1 MKKLWHFIRLPK
13 MRESLTPFKGANR
26 LNYICILASELLG
39 VGSLRSI
46 PALLSGFDSVSQT
59 LHPDVAAAINT
70 LRVCGFAPT
79 THRELRLNVDAYL
92 NHHRK
97 RDSIKEEDRDGFEQ
111 FYDIERD
118 FTIVRRWSSI
128 TPESVAAAIQTLI
141 NQVPVMHVS
150 PLEFHNPDL
159 SASIRSKSHDFR
171 GDIERLEVTPAKVPA
186 YDISRVGC
194 APGLVSWKELIDI
207 ANKFDEIDVAHGRQQ
222 LNERSWFYRI
232 HDKDGNP
239 TAILMEYSTNGLT
252 KAQGLELSG
261 IKHLIGL
268 PGAGK
273 TTILYLLAAW
283 MSERGL
289 RACFLFPSIEVSSA
303 FIELLERYNIRAGLL
318 SGQSE
323 SSRARHVS
331 NFSTSLAKENNGYAI
346 SKSTYKFFAT
356 NCALGGFASEEDMAF
371 PHSNPPCMD
380 LQQRLSTES
389 KPQARRCALAGSCGR
404 QQSERELIEANIWA
418 GHVLSLDRD
427 VSLLF
432 SDFKV
437 KHFEFIAR
445 TFDLVVVDECDGAQA
460 DLDDRGTPIMKLFG
474 DEDALWATLIGDLHA
489 PIAKGRNAFVSGKD
503 MPSLIE
509 MTGRFGQAT
518 NRLSAWIQH
527 LSEPIQKTY
536 QSKLLTS
543 LSIIADMFPYGGELG
558 DDEEIDSHFRA
569 RSAVE
574 QLWDA
579 SVKPVA
585 FRPSIQ
591 DDEEEEG
598 EWSKD
603 FPEIALHL
611 GLSVTEVEHI
621 YKSLREAI
629 SKWDIDADYQA
640 IEKIA
645 HVLRDIPT
653 VDAATDTINFV
664 ECCGLLT
671 NVSLVVLQH
680 FGLAPHLRLLNSL
693 NLVSDNVFE
702 SRPSRDQLG
711 ILPESLTGKLSG
723 IRFTLSD
730 EGNINITHIGFQGTP
745 RRLFQRMQTI
755 GKSQGAGSAFLLTSA
770 TSLLEQ
776 SPRFHVNVGPHYVL
790 RRPNA
795 GDGWKNSRYEFTPLN
810 DPQQTGKY
818 LRFSGSKLSHRER
831 ILKSMSDGLLDNG
844 SLSKVA
850 SAISTNDVVNGTGR
864 KVGFVV
870 NSYDQCELLYNH
882 IQQTKTDY
890 RGKVRYLRR
899 SGSDRH
905 SAHAVSAADVENLGF
920 DNSWEILIFPMNAI
934 GRGVNIVYKQGPRT
948 DKAMIGSLYFLTRPH
963 PRQDDL
969 GLIQGLVARRSE
981 EFDTQIFADTISA
994 LSALS
999 LERKAAVE
1007 EAKAMLRMPLI
1018 ASRMGSYAKP
1028 FVADQ
1033 MIIIL
1038 QTIGRA
1044 MRGDCPAFVYFVD
1057 AAWAP
1062 NSAAGNKDTDKT
1074 SMLCMMQTIL
1084 QECLNHPDPT
1094 LRECY
1099 SNLYTSF
1106 ARPLSQI
1113 LNLSK

>member
-1 MKKLWHFIRLPK
+1 

-39 VGSLRSI
+39 INSLRSI
-46 PALLSGFDSVSQT
+46 PTLVSGFDSVLRT

-79 THRELRLNVDAYL
+79 TLRELRLNVDAYL
-92 NHHRK
+92 NHHRN
-97 RDSIKEEDRDGFEQ
+97 RDSVSEEDRDGIEQ
-111 FYDIERD
+111 LYDVERD
-118 FTIVRRWSSI
+118 FTIVKRWSSV
-128 TPESVAAAIQTLI
+128 TPEQVTLAIQTLI
-141 NQVPVMHVS
+141 NSVPVRHVT
-150 PLEFHNPDL
+150 PAEFHNPEL
-159 SASIRSKSHDFR
+159 IASVRSRFDEFR
-171 GDIERLEVTPAKVPA
+171 GDIERLGFTPEHAPA
-186 YDISRVGC
+186 YDISRVGSP
-194 APGLVSWKELIDI
+194 PGMVSWKEIIEMADQ
-207 ANKFDEIDVAHGRQQ
+207 FDAIDVAQGRQ
-222 LNERSWFYRI
+222 LPNERAWFYRI
-232 HDKDGNP
+232 HDKQGEA
-239 TAILMEYSTNGLT
+239 TAILMEPSPSGLSM
-252 KAQGLELSG
+252 AIGLELTG
-261 IKHLIGL
+261 LKHLIGL

-273 TTILYLLAAW
+273 TTILFLLAGC
-283 MSERGL
+283 MSRRGM

-303 FIELLERYNIRAGLL
+303 FIEVLERYNIRAGLL

-323 SSRARHVS
+323 SSRARHII
-331 NFSTSLAKENNGYAI
+331 NFSTSVAKENNGYAVTKAT
-346 SKSTYKFFAT
+346 SKFFAT
-356 NCALGGFASEEDMAF
+356 NCALAGFASEEDVAF
-371 PHSNPPCMD
+371 PHSKPPCMD
-380 LQQRLSTES
+380 LQQRLTTAS
-389 KPQARRCALAGSCGR
+389 KPQSRRCALAGSCGR

-418 GHVLSLDRD
+418 GHVLSLDRG
-427 VSLLF
+427 VSPLF
-432 SDFKV
+432 SNFNA

-489 PIAKGRNAFVSGKD
+489 PIAKGRNAFVSGKE

-527 LSEPIQKTY
+527 LSEPIQKAY

-558 DDEEIDSHFRA
+558 DEEEQESHFKA
-569 RSAVE
+569 RSAIE
-574 QLWDA
+574 RLWDA
-579 SVKPVA
+579 SVKPIA

-591 DDEEEEG
+591 DDDEETVD
-598 EWSKD
+598 WSQD

-611 GLSVTEVEHI
+611 GLPEEEIEKI
-621 YKSLREAI
+621 YHSLRDAI
-629 SKWDIDADYQA
+629 AKWDIDADYQA
-640 IEKIA
+640 IDKISQI
-645 HVLRDIPT
+645 LRSIPT
-653 VDAATDTINFV
+653 IEATDDTTNFI

-680 FGLAPHLRLLNSL
+680 FGLAPHLRLLSSL

-730 EGNINITHIGFQGTP
+730 EGNINITHIGIQGTP
-745 RRLFQRMQTI
+745 RRLFDRMHSIGRMQ
-755 GKSQGAGSAFLLTSA
+755 GSGAAFLLTSA
-770 TSLLEQ
+770 TSLLES

-795 GDGWKNSRYEFTPLN
+795 GDGWAKSRYECLPLI
-810 DPQQTGKY
+810 DPQQAGKH
-818 LRFSGSKLSHRER
+818 LRFSGSKLSQRER
-831 ILKSMSDGLLDNG
+831 ILKSMADGLLDNG
-844 SLSKVA
+844 AMSKVSTA
-850 SAISTNDVVNGTGR
+850 MSTNDLVDGVGR

-882 IQQTKTDY
+882 IQQTKTEF

-899 SGSDRH
+899 AGSDGH
-905 SAHAVSAADVENLGF
+905 SAHAVTAAEVESLGF
-920 DNSWEILIFPMNAI
+920 DDSWGILIFPMSAI
-934 GRGVNIVYKQGPRT
+934 GRGVNIVFRQGPRI

-969 GLIQGLVARRSE
+969 GLIQGLIGRRSE
-981 EFDTQIFADTISA
+981 AFDTRTFEDTSAA
-994 LSALS
+994 LSALTM
-999 LERKAAVE
+999 ERKAAVE

-1018 ASRMGSYAKP
+1018 ASRMGDYAKP

-1062 NSAAGNKDTDKT
+1062 YSAAGSQDTDKT

-1099 SNLYTSF
+1099 GNLYTSF
-1106 ARPLSQI
+1106 AQPLSQI